1 LVQTD
6 ECILNCKMEWTI
18 KKLKLELKYTWKISR
33 NSSEYKENLIV
44 SCGNFGE
51 IGLGEVAPN
60 IRYGETPE
68 NLLEEFGVIEKDL
81 RDCPTELAEFETWLN
96 GFKLHN
102 ALRFGIESAFI
113 HWYIGRHKISLYSLL
128 GIDEPKLVSTC
139 YTLPI
144 MDVGDIAKFYETH
157 KLSRFNY
164 LKVKVSNEEAIDLVK
179 EITRFNKHKIM
190 IDANEAWK
198 DVDSLLN
205 FIPKLKPYPIE
216 FIEQPMPAE
225 MEDAYA
231 YLKGKSNI
239 CIMGDESVLNQP
251 NFDKLERQFDGVNM
265 KLMKAGGYL
274 NGVRILREAKARGMK
289 TMIGCMVESTL
300 GIKSAWSL
308 CCLAE
313 YADLD
318 GCLIVGNE
326 PFGLLKEEN
335 GQFIAN

>member
-1 LVQTD
+1 
-6 ECILNCKMEWTI
+6 MEWTI

-289 TMIGCMVESTL
+289 TMIGCMVEITL

>member
-1 LVQTD
+1 MVQTD

-81 RDCPTELAEFETWLN
+81 RDCPTELAEFETWFN

-326 PFGLLKEEN
+326 PFRLLREEN